1 MKIMSM
7 LIIATLALHTGFILN
22 PEAVLKDDETK
33 KIEDAITVLKEINEI
48 AEQRIPPALMKQAEG
63 IVIIPN
69 VIKAGFVI
77 AGNHG
82 KGIAMVKEEDGTW
95 SLPAFVNIS
104 GGSVGFQAGVKA
116 TDVIL
121 IFKRKQTLYELQ
133 NSDFTLGADASVA
146 AGPVGR
152 TASAST
158 NIKFEAEI
166 LSYSRSRGVF
176 AGVSFEGSVLN
187 VNNKSNETFYW
198 KPEVSV
204 DDIYH
209 KNVEEYPAG
218 IIEKL
223 RSALDGVTI

>member
-1 MKIMSM
+1 M
-7 LIIATLALHTGFILN
+7 LIIAILVLNTGFIVN
-22 PEAVLKDDETK
+22 PEAMMKDDESE

-48 AEQRIPPALMKQAEG
+48 SEKSIPPSLLKQAEG

-82 KGIAMVKEEDGTW
+82 KGIAMVREADSTW

-121 IFKRKQTLYELQ
+121 IFKRKQTLYEMQ
-133 NSDFTLGADASVA
+133 KSDFTLGADASVA

-158 NIKFEAEI
+158 NYKFEAEI

-176 AGVSFEGSVLN
+176 AGVSFEGSVLD
-187 VNNKSNETFYW
+187 VNNKANETFYF
-198 KPEVSV
+198 KPDISV
-204 DDIYH
+204 DDIYN
-209 KNVEEYPAG
+209 KNVEEYPTEV
-218 IIEKL
+218 IEKL
-223 RSALDGVTI
+223 MSTLDGISM